1 MASFSTRSY
10 ITSSRASNLGSAG
23 GASGL
28 RVSNVS
34 WGGGSV
40 YGGAGGSGVRIS
52 KVSSTMAGAGGFNLA
67 QAIDISANEKFAMQN
82 LNDRLA
88 SYLGKVHSLEKA
100 NAELE
105 LKIREFLARKSGP
118 QDHDW
123 TAFFVRI
130 RDLQDKIQNGAMT
143 NAALLLAIDNAK
155 LAADDFRVKYENELG
170 MRQAVEADAAGLK
183 RVLDEL
189 TITRADLEMQ
199 VEGLKEELIYLK
211 KNHEEDLLALRSQMT
226 GQVNVEVDAAPQQDL
241 SAVLAGIRD
250 HYENVA
256 AKNRRDLEAWFNA
269 KTAELNKEVTVSL
282 QTSKSEMSE
291 VRRTFQNLQIQLQ
304 AELSQKA
311 ALEGTLAETQARYSA
326 MLHGYQRQVEL
337 LEGQLA
343 QLRAELEKQKLLF
356 AELLDIKTRLEMEI
370 AEYRRLMDGEVA
382 R

>member
-1 MASFSTRSY
+1 MAQNC
-10 ITSSRASNLGSAG
+10 AL
-23 GASGL
+23 
-28 RVSNVS
+28 
-34 WGGGSV
+34 SV
-40 YGGAGGSGVRIS
+40 YGGAGGSGVRTS
-52 KVSSTMAGAGGFNLA
+52 SSTMSSFNLA
-67 QAIDISANEKFAMQN
+67 ETSVMSANEKFAMQN
-82 LNDRLA
+82 LNERLA
-88 SYLGKVHSLEKA
+88 TYLGKVHSLEKA

-105 LKIREFLARKSGP
+105 LKIRDFLARKSGP

-123 TAFFVRI
+123 TAFHVRI

-143 NAALLLAIDNAK
+143 NAASVLAIDNAR

-170 MRQAVEADAAGLK
+170 MRQTVEADAAGLK

-189 TITRADLEMQ
+189 TIARADLEMQ

-211 KNHEEDLLALRSQMT
+211 KNHEEDLLALRTHMT
-226 GQVNVEVDAAPQQDL
+226 GQVNVELDAAPQQDL
-241 SAVLAGIRD
+241 SVVLAGIRD

-282 QTSKSEMSE
+282 QTTKSEMSE

-311 ALEGTLAETQARYSA
+311 ALEGTLAETQARYSS
-326 MLHGYQRQVEL
+326 MLQGYQRQVEL

-343 QLRAELEKQKLLF
+343 QLRAELEKQKMMF
-356 AELLDIKTRLEMEI
+356 AELLDIKTRLEIEI
-370 AEYRRLMDGEVA
+370 AEYRRLMDGEVTSTGTSTTKVN
-382 R
+382 RGVVIVQEVNTSSVR